1 MIKPNL
7 RAQVYYNLHHKTFS
21 IQQSGR
27 VKAHADGVILD
38 NARFLVGK
46 KGQAK
51 VRAEG
56 RKNVHAKVSGVD
68 AEIMPDHRIRT
79 IPERLGSYLATGWR
93 LATYNPYK
101 HDWFIDKITGLNIF
115 EAKRVVL
122 VNPINGSP
130 LILYRPYSGR
140 NNEFI

>member
-1 MIKPNL
+1 MIKPQL

-56 RKNVHAKVSGVD
+56 RKNVHAKVSGLG
-68 AEIMPDHRIRT
+68 AEIMSPTLANKIATHPDAY
-79 IPERLGSYLATGWR
+79 LGTGWR

-115 EAKRVVL
+115 EAKRVIL
-122 VNPINGSP
+122 VSPIGRP
-130 LILYRPYSGR
+130 PMIFYRPYSGR
-140 NNEFI
+140 AVE

>member
-1 MIKPNL
+1 MIKSWL

-27 VKAHADGVILD
+27 VKAHADGVVLD

-56 RKNVHAKVSGVD
+56 RKNVHAKVSGLD
-68 AEIMPDHRIRT
+68 TEILS
-79 IPERLGSYLATGWR
+79 PELTHKITWNPGAYLATGWR
-93 LATYNPYK
+93 LANYNPYK

-115 EAKRVVL
+115 EAKRVIL
-122 VNPINGSP
+122 ANPINGSP

-140 NNEFI
+140 SNEK

>member
-1 MIKPNL
+1 MLKPNL

-56 RKNVHAKVSGVD
+56 RKNVHAKVSGMD
-68 AEIMPDHRIRT
+68 AEIMPDQLIRSVPDQ
-79 IPERLGSYLATGWR
+79 ISGYLATGWR

-101 HDWFIDKITGLNIF
+101 HDWFIDKITGLNVF
-115 EAKRVVL
+115 EAKRVIL
-122 VNPINGSP
+122 ANPVGGPP
-130 LILYRPYSGR
+130 LILYLPYSGR
-140 NNEFI
+140 

>member
-1 MIKPNL
+1 MIKSWL
-7 RAQVYYNLHHKTFS
+7 RAQVYYNLHQKTFS

-27 VKAHADGVILD
+27 VKAHADGVMLD
-38 NARFLVGK
+38 YARFLVSK

-56 RKNVHAKVSGVD
+56 RKNVHAKVSGMNTEILG
-68 AEIMPDHRIRT
+68 AELTQHIASN
-79 IPERLGSYLATGWR
+79 PETYIACRWR

-115 EAKRVVL
+115 EATRVIL
-122 VNPINGSP
+122 VNPSDGP
-130 LILYRPYSGR
+130 ALIFYRPYSGR
-140 NNEFI
+140 SNER

>member
-1 MIKPNL
+1 MIKPQL
-7 RAQVYYNLHHKTFS
+7 RAQVYYNLHKKTFS

-56 RKNVHAKVSGVD
+56 RKNVHAKVSGLDVELMSHTLTNKISTHPD
-68 AEIMPDHRIRT
+68 A
-79 IPERLGSYLATGWR
+79 YLATGWR

-115 EAKRVVL
+115 EAKRVML
-122 VNPINGSP
+122 VKRIDGPAMIF
-130 LILYRPYSGR
+130 YRPYSGR
-140 NNEFI
+140 KNEG

>member
-1 MIKPNL
+1 MIKSWL
-7 RAQVYYNLHHKTFS
+7 RAQVYYNLHQKTFS

-27 VKAHADGVILD
+27 VKAHSDGVMLD
-38 NARFLVGK
+38 YARFLVSK

-56 RKNVHAKVSGVD
+56 RKNVHAKVSGMNTEILG
-68 AEIMPDHRIRT
+68 AELTQHIASN
-79 IPERLGSYLATGWR
+79 PETYIACRWR

-115 EAKRVVL
+115 EAKRVIL
-122 VNPINGSP
+122 ANPINGSP
-130 LILYRPYSGR
+130 LILYRPYSGG
-140 NNEFI
+140 

>member
-1 MIKPNL
+1 MLKPNL

-68 AEIMPDHRIRT
+68 AEIMPEHRVRT
-79 IPERLGSYLATGWR
+79 VPERLSAYLATGWR
-93 LATYNPYK
+93 MASYNPYVT
-101 HDWFIDKITGLNIF
+101 DTFIDQLTG
-115 EAKRVVL
+115 EPVHHAYRVML
-122 VNPINGSP
+122 INPAGRSP
-130 LILYRPYSGR
+130 LILYRPK
-140 NNEFI
+140 EVK

>member
-1 MIKPNL
+1 MIKLGL

-27 VKAHADGVILD
+27 VKAHADGVVLD

-56 RKNVHAKVSGVD
+56 RKNVHAKVSGLGANIISPELTNKIATQPD
-68 AEIMPDHRIRT
+68 A
-79 IPERLGSYLATGWR
+79 YLATGWR
-93 LATYNPYK
+93 LASYNPYT
-101 HDWFIDKITGLNIF
+101 HDWFVDKITGLNIF
-115 EAKRVVL
+115 EAKLVIL
-122 VNPINGSP
+122 VNSIGRSP
-130 LILYRPYSGR
+130 MILYKPYAGR
-140 NNEFI
+140 